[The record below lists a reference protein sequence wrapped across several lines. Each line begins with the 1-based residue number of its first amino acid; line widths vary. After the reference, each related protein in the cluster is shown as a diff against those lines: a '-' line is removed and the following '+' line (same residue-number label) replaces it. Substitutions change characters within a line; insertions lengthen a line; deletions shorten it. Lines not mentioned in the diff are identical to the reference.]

1 MLSLALSPQ
10 HYRVFTEQTV
20 GPMIKLV
27 EMLSVSDPAK
37 LAEFRREYGALVT
50 EYFHRQLNTAGL
62 SDDPR
67 KEELRLLYG
76 SPICSI

>member
-1 MLSLALSPQ
+1 MALSPQ

-37 LAEFRREYGALVT
+37 LAEFRREYAALVA
-50 EYFHRQLNTAGL
+50 EYFTDN
-62 SDDPR
+62 
-67 KEELRLLYG
+67 
-76 SPICSI
+76 SIQQDYLMTRAKKN